1 MNVDQIVKQVDW
13 LDDARR
19 KDQTR
24 IGSLEEHITALEN
37 NLTNLISKVN
47 NQDSHITRL
56 ETLVSRMDGYDED
69 LLQMRRE
76 TKQQVDDLEK
86 QFRKR
91 DEDTSKIRL
100 TEISAIDKSI
110 SEIRTEIEVIQD
122 LKRSISARVDEENR
136 LARLI
141 EETQT
146 RIESVDRN
154 QEEYLRTVKLMNDG
168 RRQDSKRLT
177 DLHGEVT
184 ALRKRSDEQRSNID
198 LNAANQKK
206 TETRI
211 NEFSVLEIERR
222 EAMEKFLENQTIRDV
237 ERERVWKDWQNRFVV
252 IENQASEIENHLEM
266 LETTRR
272 DLGRTHKTVE
282 DLSEKVER
290 RVNEITEVQ
299 RLTDERFRQEWV
311 TFKADDQK
319 RWTNY
324 TLTMDEQRGEMQRQF
339 DKMAQ
344 RVTHIEDDLQEL
356 RDVYTQMT
364 EQTEKRLQTLLS
376 TVHEWVSTFERTLG
390 RPHQ

>member
-24 IGSLEEHITALEN
+24 IGALEEHITALEG

-47 NQDSHITRL
+47 NQESHFTRI
-56 ETLVSRMDGYDED
+56 ETLVTRMDGYNED
-69 LLQMRRE
+69 LLQIRRE
-76 TKQQVDDLEK
+76 TKQQIDDLEK

-91 DEDTSKIRL
+91 DEDTSRVRQ
-100 TEISAIDKSI
+100 TEMGAIDKSI
-110 SEIRTEIEVIQD
+110 GEIRAEIDVIQD
-122 LKRSISARVDEENR
+122 LKRSLSARVDEENR

-154 QEEYLRTVKLMNDG
+154 QEEYTRSVKLMNDG

-184 ALRKRSDEQRSNID
+184 AMRKRSDEQRSNID
-198 LNAANQKK
+198 LNTANQKK
-206 TETRI
+206 TEARI
-211 NEFSVLEIERR
+211 NEFSVLEVERR
-222 EAMEKFLENQTIRDV
+222 EAMEKFLDNQTIRDV
-237 ERERVWKDWQNRFVV
+237 ERERIWKDWQNRFVV
-252 IENQASEIENHLEM
+252 IESQASEIENHLEV

-272 DLGRTHKTVE
+272 DIGRTHKAVE

-290 RVNEITEVQ
+290 RISEITEVQ

-339 DKMAQ
+339 EKIAE

-356 RDVYTQMT
+356 QDVYTQMT

-376 TVHEWVSTFERTLG
+376 TVHDWVSTHERTLG
-390 RPHQ
+390 RSH

>member
-47 NQDSHITRL
+47 NQESHITRL
-56 ETLVSRMDGYDED
+56 ETLVARMDNYDED

-76 TKQQVDDLEK
+76 TKQHIEDLDK

-91 DEDTSKIRL
+91 EEDTSKVRQ

-110 SEIRTEIEVIQD
+110 IELRTQVEEIQE

-136 LARLI
+136 LAKLI
-141 EETQT
+141 QENRTNF
-146 RIESVDRN
+146 ESVKRS
-154 QEEYLRTVKLMNDG
+154 QEEYTRTTKLLNDG

-184 ALRKRSDEQRSNID
+184 AIRKRTDDQRASID

-206 TETRI
+206 IEARL
-211 NEFSVLEIERR
+211 NEFSVMEVERR
-222 EAMEKFLENQTIRDV
+222 EAMERFLENQTIRDV
-237 ERERVWKDWQNRFVV
+237 ERERIWKDWQNRFVI
-252 IENQASEIENHLEM
+252 IENQAAEIENHLEL

-272 DLGRTHKTVE
+272 DLGRTHKSVE
-282 DLSEKVER
+282 DLSQKVER
-290 RVNEITEVQ
+290 RISEITEVQ

-324 TLTMDEQRGEMQRQF
+324 TLTMDEQRGEMLRQF
-339 DKMAQ
+339 EKMVD

-356 RDVYTQMT
+356 QDVYTQMT
-364 EQTEKRLQTLLS
+364 EQTEKRLQSLLS
-376 TVHEWVSTFERTLG
+376 IVHEWVSTFERTLG
-390 RPHQ
+390 RSH

>member
-24 IGSLEEHITALEN
+24 IGSLEEHIAALEN

-56 ETLVSRMDGYDED
+56 ETLVARMDGYDED

-91 DEDTSKIRL
+91 DEDTSLVRQ
-100 TEISAIDKSI
+100 TEMGAIDKSI
-110 SEIRTEIEVIQD
+110 GEIRTEIEVIQD
-122 LKRSISARVDEENR
+122 LKRSLSARVDEENR

-154 QEEYLRTVKLMNDG
+154 QEEYTRTVKLMNDG

-184 ALRKRSDEQRSNID
+184 AMRKRSDEQRSNID

-206 TETRI
+206 TEARI
-211 NEFSVLEIERR
+211 NEFSVLEVERR
-222 EAMEKFLENQTIRDV
+222 EAMEKFLDNQTIRDV
-237 ERERVWKDWQNRFVV
+237 ERERIWKDWQNRFVV

-290 RVNEITEVQ
+290 RVSEITEVQ

-339 DKMAQ
+339 EKIAE

-356 RDVYTQMT
+356 QDVYTQMS

-376 TVHEWVSTFERTLG
+376 TVHDWVSTFERTLG
-390 RPHQ
+390 RPH

>member
-376 TVHEWVSTFERTLG
+376 TVHDWVSTFERTLG

>member
-91 DEDTSKIRL
+91 DEDTSKVRL

>member
-24 IGSLEEHITALEN
+24 IGALEEHITALEG

-47 NQDSHITRL
+47 NQESHFTRI
-56 ETLVSRMDGYDED
+56 ETLVTRMDGYNED
-69 LLQMRRE
+69 LLQIRRE
-76 TKQQVDDLEK
+76 TKQQIDDLEK
-86 QFRKR
+86 LFRKR
-91 DEDTSKIRL
+91 DEDTSRVRQ
-100 TEISAIDKSI
+100 TEMGAIDKSI
-110 SEIRTEIEVIQD
+110 GEIRAEIDVIQD
-122 LKRSISARVDEENR
+122 LKRSLSARVDEENR

-154 QEEYLRTVKLMNDG
+154 QEEYTRSVKLMNDG

-177 DLHGEVT
+177 DLQGEVT
-184 ALRKRSDEQRSNID
+184 AMRKRSDEQRSNID
-198 LNAANQKK
+198 LNTANQKK
-206 TETRI
+206 TEARI
-211 NEFSVLEIERR
+211 NEFSVLEVERR
-222 EAMEKFLENQTIRDV
+222 EAMEKFLDNQTIRDV
-237 ERERVWKDWQNRFVV
+237 ERERIWKDWQNRFAV
-252 IENQASEIENHLEM
+252 IESQASEIENHLEV

-272 DLGRTHKTVE
+272 DIGRTHKAVE

-290 RVNEITEVQ
+290 RISEITEVQ

-339 DKMAQ
+339 EKIAE

-356 RDVYTQMT
+356 QDVYTQMT

-376 TVHEWVSTFERTLG
+376 TVHDWVSTHERTLG
-390 RPHQ
+390 RSH

>member
-1 MNVDQIVKQVDW
+1 M
-13 LDDARR
+13 
-19 KDQTR
+19 
-24 IGSLEEHITALEN
+24 
-37 NLTNLISKVN
+37 
-47 NQDSHITRL
+47 
-56 ETLVSRMDGYDED
+56 
-69 LLQMRRE
+69 
-76 TKQQVDDLEK
+76 
-86 QFRKR
+86 
-91 DEDTSKIRL
+91 
-100 TEISAIDKSI
+100 
-110 SEIRTEIEVIQD
+110 
-122 LKRSISARVDEENR
+122 
-136 LARLI
+136 I
-141 EETQT
+141 EESQAKV
-146 RIESVDRN
+146 ESVNRA
-154 QEEYLRTVKLMNDG
+154 QEEYTRTVKLMNDG

-184 ALRKRSDEQRSNID
+184 ALRKRSDDQRSNID

-206 TETRI
+206 TEARI
-211 NEFSVLEIERR
+211 NEFSVLEVERR

-237 ERERVWKDWQNRFVV
+237 ERERVWKDWQNRFVI
-252 IENQASEIENHLEM
+252 IENQASEIENHLEL

-272 DLGRTHKTVE
+272 DLGRTHKSVE
-282 DLSEKVER
+282 DLSQKVER

-339 DKMAQ
+339 EKIAE

-356 RDVYTQMT
+356 KDVYTQMT

-390 RPHQ
+390 RSH